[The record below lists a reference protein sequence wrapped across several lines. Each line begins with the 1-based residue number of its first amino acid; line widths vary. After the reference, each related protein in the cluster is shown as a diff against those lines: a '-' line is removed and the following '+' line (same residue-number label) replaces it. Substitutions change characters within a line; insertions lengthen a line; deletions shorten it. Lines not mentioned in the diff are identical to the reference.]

1 MRRVQVGF
9 SKLDV
14 RVGRRQPSLGSLSV
28 IIIIIV
34 IIMMI
39 ISNLLWWN
47 IECLRPHVYLLI
59 HVNTGDDKEHLDD
72 DDNDDNDNDDDDRN
86 DNVY

>member
-1 MRRVQVGF
+1 
-9 SKLDV
+9 
-14 RVGRRQPSLGSLSV
+14 
-28 IIIIIV
+28 
-34 IIMMI
+34 MMI